1 MISEFFREE
10 AIDVRNLF
18 DVHEHE
24 IEDYCLKNG
33 LNFMRLKSMP
43 KCWGKNDVW
52 VQYHSEKSGLNGLK
66 EEIPA
71 PVVLKICKKNGKLSF
86 EQTEYTRK
94 YLT

>member
-1 MISEFFREE
+1 MTFGI
-10 AIDVRNLF
+10 
-18 DVHEHE
+18 
-24 IEDYCLKNG
+24 
-33 LNFMRLKSMP
+33 
-43 KCWGKNDVW
+43 
-52 VQYHSEKSGLNGLK
+52 QYHSEKSGLNGLK